1 MPEYAWMCLN
11 KQDSENATGPKY
23 DKILNDKMFN
33 MAVFITQRSQYEYTL
48 TEFRIYLGF

>member
-23 DKILNDKMFN
+23 DKILNMAKCLIWQCSLHSVLN
-33 MAVFITQRSQYEYTL
+33 MNIP
-48 TEFRIYLGF
+48 